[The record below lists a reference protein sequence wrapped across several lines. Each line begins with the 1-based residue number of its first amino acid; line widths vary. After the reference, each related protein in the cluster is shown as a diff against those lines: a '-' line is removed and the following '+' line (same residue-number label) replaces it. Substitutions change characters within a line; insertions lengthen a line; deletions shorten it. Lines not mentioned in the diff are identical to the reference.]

1 MPRKRLVL
9 FALFFLPVAAILTQC
24 LSNKGIAAT
33 DPRGEDYTG
42 AKTCISC
49 HKNIDQSYIHTAHYL
64 ASSLPSDSSVH
75 GSFFKGND
83 SVYYNDH
90 AHIMMQKT
98 DSGIYEASF
107 INGQQVNRER
117 IDLVTGGVKGET
129 YLYWKENELF
139 ELPVSY
145 DKTKSK
151 WIVSPGFDTTIASFD
166 RMVNLR
172 CMECHASYAKTGPGK
187 VASFSGE
194 SVGFDKSSVVLKIDC
209 ERCHGPGR
217 QHAEYQFSNPDI
229 KTAKYITRIQSLSQT
244 QQTDLCGT
252 CHSGTQTDNSRSIFE
267 FKPGDKLADFKKRAA
282 SAGPPDLKHLDVHGD
297 QLEMLKTSKC
307 FSASKMNCSSCHDAH
322 KKQHDEAL
330 YFAAKCETCHS
341 NANHKL
347 CKMTGKIDA
356 AVLRSKCID
365 CHMPLLPSKAIVNE
379 QQSVMIRTHHIG
391 VYPDETS
398 KILQYLKAKK

>member
-9 FALFFLPVAAILTQC
+9 FALFFIPVTAILTQC
-24 LSNKGIAAT
+24 LSTKQAST
-33 DPRGEDYTG
+33 DPRGDEYTG
-42 AKTCISC
+42 AKTCLSC
-49 HKNIDQSYIHTAHYL
+49 HKSINDSYIHTAHAL
-64 ASSLPSDSSVH
+64 ASSAPADATVN
-75 GSFFKGND
+75 GSFLKGND

-98 DSGIYEASF
+98 DSGMYEASF
-107 INGQQVNRER
+107 INGQMVNRER
-117 IDLVTGGVKGET
+117 IDMVTGGVKGET

-145 DKTKSK
+145 DNSKSK
-151 WIVSPGFDTTIASFD
+151 WIVSPGFDTTIASYD

-172 CMECHASYAKTGPGK
+172 CMECHASYAKTEPGK

-194 SVGFDKSSVVLKIDC
+194 AQGFDKNSVIMKIDC

-217 QHAEYQFSNPDI
+217 EHADFQLNNPEV
-229 KTAKYITRIQSLSQT
+229 KTAKYITRIQSLTQA

-267 FKPGDKLADFKKRAA
+267 FKPGDKLSDFKQRAA
-282 SAGPPDLKHLDVHGD
+282 SAGAPDLEHIDVHGD

-307 FSASKMNCSSCHDAH
+307 YSASKMNCSSCHDAH
-322 KKQHDEAL
+322 KNQRNEAEM
-330 YFAAKCETCHS
+330 FAAKCESCHS
-341 NANHKL
+341 AVNHNL

-356 AVLRSKCID
+356 AVLKTKCVD

-379 QQSVMIRTHHIG
+379 QQSVMIRTHHIA
-391 VYPDETS
+391 VYPDQTK
-398 KILQYLKAKK
+398 KILAYLKAKK